1 MEEQKV
7 TRRHWFPRLITEYER
22 NLRTRVQMGKINK
35 TTLDIY
41 INDANRVFEA
51 LVFATERTDI
61 DKAMRSYKYGGYY
74 KHVID
79 DLKQIVE
86 QRAQNGILR
95 KGVQVKREAVLSRT
109 LWESQDTSDLFC

>member
-7 TRRHWFPRLITEYER
+7 TRRHRFPRLLTEYER
-22 NLRTRVQMGKINK
+22 NLRTRVQGGEINE

-41 INDANRVFEA
+41 INDANRIFEA
-51 LVFATERTDI
+51 LVFTTERTDM
-61 DKAMRSYKYGGYY
+61 DKAMRSYKYGGYH
-74 KHVID
+74 KNIID

-95 KGVQVKREAVLSRT
+95 
-109 LWESQDTSDLFC
+109 